1 MPRLT
6 ERVTNMK
13 NTVKKPTK
21 AEIARKAAKAAMD
34 RAAKNAL
41 RYDLVASRL
50 RYAKGEQDTAELRNT
65 YAFNL
70 NRKWASTM
78 QGGGHHWTVIADSK
92 NAKHPDN
99 NLYPIWKEIEDERL
113 TFVAAVESGP
123 RGHTNSA
130 QVWKRFKERAYAM
143 DFPNQKRAPRISDK
157 LPIDKAKEKLVAAYY
172 AVAKETVQ
180 SEADMKL
187 VDLLGKVII
196 QVGLDLRKIN
206 EKIG

>member
-1 MPRLT
+1 
-6 ERVTNMK
+6 MK

-21 AEIARKAAKAAMD
+21 AEIARKATKAALD